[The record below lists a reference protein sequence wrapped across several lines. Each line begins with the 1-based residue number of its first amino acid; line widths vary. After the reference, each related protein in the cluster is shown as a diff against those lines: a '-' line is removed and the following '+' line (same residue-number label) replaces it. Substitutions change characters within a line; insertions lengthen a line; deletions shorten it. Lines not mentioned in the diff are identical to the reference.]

1 METMHRAYLTND
13 ALCIEVDREMLESG
27 TSVAITVRQ
36 DSDGTFQIDSQADL
50 SFAQMGRLLDRKCP
64 RFKCES
70 CPYGELCTEWNEAV

>member
-50 SFAQMGRLLDRKCP
+50 SFAQMGRFLDRKCIH
-64 RFKCES
+64 FKCEK
-70 CPYGELCTEWNEAV
+70 CPYSKLRSEWNEVV